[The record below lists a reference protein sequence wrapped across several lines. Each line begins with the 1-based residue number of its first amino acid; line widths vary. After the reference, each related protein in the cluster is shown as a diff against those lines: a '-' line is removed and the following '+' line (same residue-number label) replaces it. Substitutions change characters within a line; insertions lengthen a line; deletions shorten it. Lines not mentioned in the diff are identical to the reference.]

1 MCEGDG
7 MEEWKECRLGDICK
21 TNINSYSEKDNWS
34 FVNYL
39 DTGNITE
46 NKISDIQFIDLSSEA
61 LPSRARRKVQLN
73 DIIYS
78 TVRPNQKHFGIIK
91 NQPENF
97 LVSTGFAV
105 LHINKIIA
113 DPNFIFYNLIQNENT
128 ESLHA
133 IAEQTTSAYPAIKP
147 SDIENLSIKL
157 PPLPTQQKIAAI
169 LSSLDDKI
177 ELNNKINTNLEQ
189 QAQALFKN
197 WFVDFEPFGGKM
209 PEGWKVGK
217 LSDILRLKK
226 NPIQPGEDTSLP
238 YLPID
243 LIPIKSLAI
252 REVRPNEEALSS
264 LSRFDEN
271 DILIGAMRVYFH
283 RVAIAP
289 FDGITR
295 TTCFVLEPFNPNY
308 FAYSAI
314 TCNQD
319 LAIDYAQKTS
329 KGSTMP
335 YAVWEGGLGDFEI
348 PIPDEATAA
357 KFNNIVKPLL
367 EQIKKSYFENK
378 ILQEIRESLLPKLM
392 NGETVVLS
400 KIKNQIP

>member
-1 MCEGDG
+1 MK
-7 MEEWKECRLGDICK
+7 MEEWKEYKLGDICK
-21 TNINSYSEKDNWS
+21 SNINSYSEKDNWS

-46 NKISDIQFIDLSSEA
+46 NKISDIQFIDLSSES

-209 PEGWKVGK
+209 PEGWKEADIYSIANIIYGSPFASKLFNTEKNGK
-217 LSDILRLKK
+217 PIIRIRDLKDQHSDVYTPEERDDAYL
-226 NPIQPGEDTSLP
+226 IQPKDIVVGMDGEFRP
-238 YLPID
+238 YIWGSEPGWLNQRVCVFEN
-243 LIPIKSLAI
+243 K
-252 REVRPNEEALSS
+252 RP
-264 LSRFDEN
+264 
-271 DILIGAMRVYFH
+271 
-283 RVAIAP
+283 
-289 FDGITR
+289 
-295 TTCFVLEPFNPNY
+295 
-308 FAYSAI
+308 
-314 TCNQD
+314 
-319 LAIDYAQKTS
+319 
-329 KGSTMP
+329 KGKAFLFFS
-335 YAVWEGGLGDFEI
+335 I
-348 PIPDEATAA
+348 
-357 KFNNIVKPLL
+357 KPLL
-367 EQIKKSYFENK
+367 DVVEKTQVATTVIHIGKKDFDKFQITLPTEDILDKFDELTDPILDQIVANRLENRR
-378 ILQEIRESLLPKLM
+378 LAELRDTLLPKLM
-392 NGETVVLS
+392 NGEWRLMRLEYE
-400 KIKNQIP
+400 KNIF

>member
-1 MCEGDG
+1 
-7 MEEWKECRLGDICK
+7 MEEWKECKLSEIMDLIGGGTPKTSNPDYWDGDIPWISVK
-21 TNINSYSEKDNWS
+21 DFNGERRYVGDTEKKITKLGLENSS
-34 FVNYL
+34 
-39 DTGNITE
+39 T
-46 NKISDIQFIDLSSEA
+46 KILS
-61 LPSRARRKVQLN
+61 KG
-73 DIIYS
+73 DIIIS
-78 TVRPNQKHFGIIK
+78 ARGTVGELAII
-91 NQPENF
+91 
-97 LVSTGFAV
+97 
-105 LHINKIIA
+105 
-113 DPNFIFYNLIQNENT
+113 
-128 ESLHA
+128 
-133 IAEQTTSAYPAIKP
+133 P
-147 SDIENLSIKL
+147 SDMAFNQSCYGLRAKDFVDSCFLYYLLKQSVNILKHNTHGSVFDTITRETFENISVKL

-217 LSDILRLKK
+217 LSEILRLKK

-252 REVRPNEEALSS
+252 REVRPNEDALSS
-264 LSRFDEN
+264 LLRFDEN

-295 TTCFVLEPFNPNY
+295 TTCFVLEPFNSNY

-348 PIPDEATAA
+348 PIPDEATAQQ
-357 KFNNIVKPLL
+357 FNDVVKPIL
-367 EQIKKSYFENK
+367 EQIKSSYYENK
-378 ILQEIRESLLPKLM
+378 NLQDLRDSLLPKLM
-392 NGETVVLS
+392 SGELDVDSV
-400 KIKNQIP
+400 QI

>member
-1 MCEGDG
+1 
-7 MEEWKECRLGDICK
+7 MEEWKECKLGDICK
-21 TNINSYSEKDNWS
+21 SNINSYSEKDNWS

-46 NKISDIQFIDLSSEA
+46 NKISDIQFIDLSSES

-105 LHINKIIA
+105 LHTNKTIA

-157 PPLPTQQKIAAI
+157 PPLPTQQKIARI

-217 LSDILRLKK
+217 LSDILCLKK
-226 NPIQPGEDTSLP
+226 KPIQSREDTSLP

-243 LIPIKSLAI
+243 LISIKSLAI

-264 LSRFDEN
+264 LLRFDEN

-308 FAYSAI
+308 FAYAAI

-348 PIPDEATAA
+348 PIPDEVTAA

-378 ILQEIRESLLPKLM
+378 TLQELRESLLPKLM
-392 NGETVVLS
+392 NGEIEVG
-400 KIKNQIP
+400 IK

>member
-1 MCEGDG
+1 
-7 MEEWKECRLGDICK
+7 MEEWKECKLSDICDYGK
-21 TNINSYSEKDNWS
+21 DRIEVSSLDNS
-34 FVNYL
+34 NY
-39 DTGNITE
+39 ISTE
-46 NKISDIQFIDLSSEA
+46 NMLPNRAGITTATTLPTGEYTPSFEID
-61 LPSRARRKVQLN
+61 
-73 DIIYS
+73 D
-78 TVRPNQKHFGIIK
+78 T
-91 NQPENF
+91 
-97 LVSTGFAV
+97 LVSNIRPYFKKIWKATFSGGCSADV
-105 LHINKIIA
+105 LVFKAKENVSKEYLYYVLA
-113 DPNFIFYNLIQNENT
+113 DDEFFKY
-128 ESLHA
+128 SM
-133 IAEQTTSAYPAIKP
+133 TTSKGTKMPRGDKTSIMNYP
-147 SDIENLSIKL
+147 IKL

-189 QAQALFKN
+189 QAGALFKS

-209 PEGWKVGK
+209 PEEWKVGK
-217 LSDILRLKK
+217 LSDVLRLKK

-264 LSRFDEN
+264 LLRFEEN

-295 TTCFVLEPFNPNY
+295 TTCFVLEPFNPKY
-308 FAYSAI
+308 FAYAAI

-348 PIPDEATAA
+348 PIPDEVTAE
-357 KFNNIVKPLL
+357 KFNNIVEPFL
-367 EQIKKSYFENK
+367 EQIKKSYFETKN
-378 ILQEIRESLLPKLM
+378 LQELRESLLPKLM
-392 NGETVVLS
+392 NGEIEV
-400 KIKNQIP
+400 

>member
-1 MCEGDG
+1 MK
-7 MEEWKECRLGDICK
+7 MEEWKEYKLGDICK
-21 TNINSYSEKDNWS
+21 SNIDSYFEKDNWT

-46 NKISDIQFIDLSSEA
+46 NKISDIQFIDLSSES

-105 LHINKIIA
+105 LHINRTIA

-209 PEGWKVGK
+209 PEGWKIGK
-217 LSDILRLKK
+217 LCDIADYSSEKIEINKLTPETYYSTENMLPSKEG
-226 NPIQPGEDTSLP
+226 IETATSLP
-238 YLPID
+238 SISQTTRCLPGETIISNIRPYFKKIFYCTEEVAGCSTDVLCFKPKNKDYTEYLYQVLYSDIFFDYMVLGSKGTKMPRGDKQQIMNYPITIPNELYLRKFKTFAEPIFSQID
-243 LIPIKSLAI
+243 LNRK
-252 REVRPNEEALSS
+252 
-264 LSRFDEN
+264 
-271 DILIGAMRVYFH
+271 
-283 RVAIAP
+283 
-289 FDGITR
+289 
-295 TTCFVLEPFNPNY
+295 
-308 FAYSAI
+308 
-314 TCNQD
+314 
-319 LAIDYAQKTS
+319 
-329 KGSTMP
+329 
-335 YAVWEGGLGDFEI
+335 
-348 PIPDEATAA
+348 
-357 KFNNIVKPLL
+357 
-367 EQIKKSYFENK
+367 ENK
-378 ILQEIRESLLPKLM
+378 RLSELRDTLLPKLM
-392 NGETVVLS
+392 NGEIEV
-400 KIKNQIP
+400 

>member
-1 MCEGDG
+1 

-46 NKISDIQFIDLSSEA
+46 NKISDIQFIDLSSES

-78 TVRPNQKHFGIIK
+78 TFRPNQKHFGIIK

-97 LVSTGFAV
+97 LISTGFAV

-177 ELNNKINTNLEQ
+177 EPNNKINTNLEQ
-189 QAQALFKN
+189 QAGVLFKN

-217 LSDILRLKK
+217 LSDILCLKK
-226 NPIQPGEDTSLP
+226 KPIQSREDTSLP

-264 LSRFDEN
+264 LLRFDEN

-308 FAYSAI
+308 FAYAAI

-348 PIPDEATAA
+348 PIPDEVTAA

-378 ILQEIRESLLPKLM
+378 TLQELRESLLPKLM
-392 NGETVVLS
+392 KGEIEV
-400 KIKNQIP
+400 

>member
-1 MCEGDG
+1 
-7 MEEWKECRLGDICK
+7 MEEWKECKLGDFFELHRGYDLTKSEIK
-21 TNINSYSEKDNWS
+21 TGPYPVVCSTSIMGYHSEYKVRAPGVVIGRS
-34 FVNYL
+34 GTLGEV
-39 DTGNITE
+39 
-46 NKISDIQFIDLSSEA
+46 QFIDKDFWPHNTSLYVSDFKGNSPKFIKYFLQLFGTGNVGGGSAVPTLNRNHLQA
-61 LPSRARRKVQLN
+61 LAVKV
-73 DIIYS
+73 
-78 TVRPNQKHFGIIK
+78 
-91 NQPENF
+91 
-97 LVSTGFAV
+97 
-105 LHINKIIA
+105 
-113 DPNFIFYNLIQNENT
+113 
-128 ESLHA
+128 
-133 IAEQTTSAYPAIKP
+133 
-147 SDIENLSIKL
+147 

-189 QAQALFKN
+189 QAGALFKN

-209 PEGWKVGK
+209 PEEWKVGK
-217 LSDILRLKK
+217 LSNVLRLKK

-252 REVRPNEEALSS
+252 REVRSNEEALSS
-264 LSRFDEN
+264 LLRFEEN

-295 TTCFVLEPFNPNY
+295 TTCFVLEPFNPKY
-308 FAYSAI
+308 FAYATI

-348 PIPDEATAA
+348 PIPDEVTAE
-357 KFNNIVKPLL
+357 KFNNIVEPFL

-378 ILQEIRESLLPKLM
+378 NLQELRESLLPKLM
-392 NGETVVLS
+392 NGEIEVGEV
-400 KIKNQIP
+400 II

>member
-1 MCEGDG
+1 
-7 MEEWKECRLGDICK
+7 MEEWKEYKLSDICDYGK
-21 TNINSYSEKDNWS
+21 DRIEVSSLDNS
-34 FVNYL
+34 NY
-39 DTGNITE
+39 ISTE
-46 NKISDIQFIDLSSEA
+46 NMLPNRAGVTTATTLPTGELTPSFKIDD
-61 LPSRARRKVQLN
+61 
-73 DIIYS
+73 
-78 TVRPNQKHFGIIK
+78 T
-91 NQPENF
+91 
-97 LVSTGFAV
+97 LVSNIRPYFKKIWKATFSGGCSADV
-105 LHINKIIA
+105 LVFKAKENVSKEYLYYVLA
-113 DPNFIFYNLIQNENT
+113 DDEFFKY
-128 ESLHA
+128 SM
-133 IAEQTTSAYPAIKP
+133 TTSKGTKMPRGDKNSIMNYP
-147 SDIENLSIKL
+147 IKL

-217 LSDILRLKK
+217 LSDVLRLKK

-238 YLPID
+238 YLPNLPID

-264 LSRFDEN
+264 LLRFEEN
-271 DILIGAMRVYFH
+271 DILIGTMRVYFH

-295 TTCFVLEPFNPNY
+295 TTCFVLEPFNPKY
-308 FAYSAI
+308 FAYAAI

-348 PIPDEATAA
+348 PIPDEVTAE
-357 KFNNIVKPLL
+357 KFNNIVEPFL

-378 ILQEIRESLLPKLM
+378 NLQELRESLLPKLM
-392 NGETVVLS
+392 NGEIEV
-400 KIKNQIP
+400 

>member
-1 MCEGDG
+1 
-7 MEEWKECRLGDICK
+7 MEEWKEYKLGDICK
-21 TNINSYSEKDNWS
+21 SNINSYSEKDNWS

-46 NKISDIQFIDLSSEA
+46 NKISDIQFIDLSSES

-91 NQPENF
+91 NKPENF

-157 PPLPTQQKIAAI
+157 PPLPTQQKIARI

-189 QAQALFKN
+189 QAGALFKN

-217 LSDILRLKK
+217 LSDILCLKK
-226 NPIQPGEDTSLP
+226 KPIQSREDTSLP

-243 LIPIKSLAI
+243 LISIKSLAI

-264 LSRFDEN
+264 LLRFDEN

-308 FAYSAI
+308 FAYAAI

-348 PIPDEATAA
+348 PIPDEVTAA

-378 ILQEIRESLLPKLM
+378 TLQELRESLLPKLM
-392 NGETVVLS
+392 KGEIEV
-400 KIKNQIP
+400 

>member
-1 MCEGDG
+1 
-7 MEEWKECRLGDICK
+7 MEEWKECKLKDIVE
-21 TNINSYSEKDNWS
+21 IN
-34 FVNYL
+34 
-39 DTGNITE
+39 
-46 NKISDIQFIDLSSEA
+46 
-61 LPSRARRKVQLN
+61 P
-73 DIIYS
+73 
-78 TVRPNQKHFGIIK
+78 
-91 NQPENF
+91 
-97 LVSTGFAV
+97 
-105 LHINKIIA
+105 
-113 DPNFIFYNLIQNENT
+113 T
-128 ESLHA
+128 ESLKKGTVAKKIGMDVLQPYCRA
-133 IAEQTTSAYPAIKP
+133 IPSFSFEPYTGGTKFKNGDTIMARITPCLENGKTAMVNILDDNEIGFGSTEYIVFRAKNNITDPYFIYYLVTSDCIRNPAIK
-147 SDIENLSIKL
+147 SMVGSSGRQRVQTDVVANLSINL

-189 QAQALFKN
+189 QSQALFKN

-209 PEGWKVGK
+209 PEEWKVGK
-217 LSDILRLKK
+217 LSDVLRLKK
-226 NPIQPGEDTSLP
+226 NPIQPGEDTLLP

-264 LSRFDEN
+264 LLRFEEN

-295 TTCFVLEPFNPNY
+295 TTCFVLEPFNPKY
-308 FAYSAI
+308 FAYAAI

-348 PIPDEATAA
+348 PIPDEVTAE
-357 KFNNIVKPLL
+357 KFNNIVEPFL

-378 ILQEIRESLLPKLM
+378 NLQELRESLLPKLM
-392 NGETVVLS
+392 NGEIEV
-400 KIKNQIP
+400 

>member
-1 MCEGDG
+1 MK
-7 MEEWKECRLGDICK
+7 MEEWKEYKLGDIYEVHNGLSK
-21 TNINSYSEKDNWS
+21 GGKFFGSGYPFLSFSTIFNNWFIPDELSNLVQSTEKEQESYSIKEGDVFITRTSETADELGMSCVALKDYPKATYNG
-34 FVNYL
+34 FCKRMRQYNQNIEVLPKYIGYYL
-39 DTGNITE
+39 RNPNFRLYFQAFSGSMSTRASLTN
-46 NKISDIQFIDLSSEA
+46 EA
-61 LPSRARRKVQLN
+61 LLGL
-73 DIIYS
+73 
-78 TVRPNQKHFGIIK
+78 TV
-91 NQPENF
+91 
-97 LVSTGFAV
+97 
-105 LHINKIIA
+105 
-113 DPNFIFYNLIQNENT
+113 
-128 ESLHA
+128 
-133 IAEQTTSAYPAIKP
+133 
-147 SDIENLSIKL
+147 KL

-189 QAQALFKN
+189 QAGALFKN

-217 LSDILRLKK
+217 LSEILCLKK
-226 NPIQPGEDTSLP
+226 NPIQPGEDISLP

-243 LIPIKSLAI
+243 LIPIKSLGI

-264 LSRFDEN
+264 LLRFDEN
-271 DILIGAMRVYFH
+271 DILIGAMRIYFH

-308 FAYSAI
+308 FAYAAI

-348 PIPDEATAA
+348 PIPDEATVE

-378 ILQEIRESLLPKLM
+378 TLQELRESLLPKLM
-392 NGETVVLS
+392 NGEIEV
-400 KIKNQIP
+400 

>member
-1 MCEGDG
+1 MKLFRCRLSMCEEDG
-7 MEEWKECRLGDICK
+7 MKEWKECKLGDICK
-21 TNINSYSEKDNWS
+21 SNINSYSEKDNWS

-46 NKISDIQFIDLSSEA
+46 NKISDIQFIDLSSES

-105 LHINKIIA
+105 LHINKTIA

-217 LSDILRLKK
+217 LSELINVKYGKDHKK
-226 NPIQPGEDTSLP
+226 LNDGNYPVYGSGGIMRYVDKFLYDKESV
-238 YLPID
+238 
-243 LIPIKSLAI
+243 LIPRKGTLNNVFYINDPFWSVDTMFYTEMKK
-252 REVRPNEEALSS
+252 
-264 LSRFDEN
+264 EN
-271 DILIGAMRVYFH
+271 IAKYVYFF
-283 RVAIAP
+283 VKGKDLNSMNAGSAVPSMTTEILNAIEVVIP
-289 FDGITR
+289 SDEY
-295 TTCFVLEPFNPNY
+295 LE
-308 FAYSAI
+308 
-314 TCNQD
+314 
-319 LAIDYAQKTS
+319 K
-329 KGSTMP
+329 
-335 YAVWEGGLGDFEI
+335 FE
-348 PIPDEATAA
+348 
-357 KFNNIVKPLL
+357 NIVSPMFK
-367 EQIKKSYFENK
+367 QIKQCIIENEN
-378 ILQEIRESLLPKLM
+378 LASIRDTLLPKLM
-392 NGETVVLS
+392 NGEI
-400 KIKNQIP
+400 KI

>member
-7 MEEWKECRLGDICK
+7 MEEWKECKLGDICK
-21 TNINSYSEKDNWS
+21 SNINSYSEKDNWT

-46 NKISDIQFIDLSSEA
+46 NKISDIQFIDLSSES
-61 LPSRARRKVQLN
+61 LPSRARRKVQIN

-105 LHINKIIA
+105 LHINTTIA

-157 PPLPTQQKIAAI
+157 PSLPTQQKIARI

-197 WFVDFEPFGGKM
+197 FSEKSSKSVKFTDLIYILGGGTPKTHNEDYWNGNIPFFTPKDVGNPYCLLTEKTITESGLDNCNSRLYPVNTIFVTARGTVGKISLAGLPMAMNQSCYALKSKDDNQILAYFYTLEAINSLKHKANGATFDAIVTRDFET
-209 PEGWKVGK
+209 ETINV
-217 LSDILRLKK
+217 LSE
-226 NPIQPGEDTSLP
+226 QDT
-238 YLPID
+238 
-243 LIPIKSLAI
+243 K
-252 REVRPNEEALSS
+252 E
-264 LSRFDEN
+264 F
-271 DILIGAMRVYFH
+271 
-283 RVAIAP
+283 
-289 FDGITR
+289 T
-295 TTCFVLEPFNPNY
+295 
-308 FAYSAI
+308 
-314 TCNQD
+314 Q
-319 LAIDYAQKTS
+319 
-329 KGSTMP
+329 
-335 YAVWEGGLGDFEI
+335 
-348 PIPDEATAA
+348 
-357 KFNNIVKPLL
+357 IVKP
-367 EQIKKSYFENK
+367 IFEM
-378 ILQEIRESLLPKLM
+378 ILTNQKENINLSNLRDTLLPKLM
-392 NGETVVLS
+392 NGEIEV
-400 KIKNQIP
+400 

>member
-1 MCEGDG
+1 MK
-7 MEEWKECRLGDICK
+7 MEEWKECKLGDICK
-21 TNINSYSEKDNWS
+21 SNIHSYSEKDNWA

-46 NKISDIQFIDLSSEA
+46 NKISDIQFIDLSSES

-91 NQPENF
+91 NQPETF

-147 SDIENLSIKL
+147 SDIENLSIKV
-157 PPLPTQQKIAAI
+157 PPLPTQQKIARI

-189 QAQALFKN
+189 KAGTLFKN

-209 PEGWKVGK
+209 PEGWKEADIYSIANIIYGSPFASKLFNTEKNGK
-217 LSDILRLKK
+217 PIIRIRDLKDQHSDVYTPEERDDAYL
-226 NPIQPGEDTSLP
+226 IQPKDIVVGMDGEFRP
-238 YLPID
+238 YIWGSEPGWRNQRVCVFEN
-243 LIPIKSLAI
+243 K
-252 REVRPNEEALSS
+252 RPKGKAFL
-264 LSRFDEN
+264 
-271 DILIGAMRVYFH
+271 YFS
-283 RVAIAP
+283 I
-289 FDGITR
+289 
-295 TTCFVLEPFNPNY
+295 
-308 FAYSAI
+308 
-314 TCNQD
+314 
-319 LAIDYAQKTS
+319 
-329 KGSTMP
+329 
-335 YAVWEGGLGDFEI
+335 
-348 PIPDEATAA
+348 
-357 KFNNIVKPLL
+357 KPLL
-367 EQIKKSYFENK
+367 DVVEKTQVATTVIHIGKKDFDKFQITLPTEEILDKFDELTDPILDQIVANRLENHR
-378 ILQEIRESLLPKLM
+378 LTELRDTLLPKLM
-392 NGETVVLS
+392 NGEIEV
-400 KIKNQIP
+400 

>member
-1 MCEGDG
+1 MK
-7 MEEWKECRLGDICK
+7 MEEWKEYKLGDICK
-21 TNINSYSEKDNWS
+21 SNINSYSEKDNWS

-46 NKISDIQFIDLSSEA
+46 NKISDIQFIDLSSES

-91 NQPENF
+91 NKPENF

-105 LHINKIIA
+105 LHTNKTIA

-157 PPLPTQQKIAAI
+157 PPLPTQQKIARI

-189 QAQALFKN
+189 QAGALFKN

-209 PEGWKVGK
+209 PEEWKEADIYSIANIIYGSPFASKLFNTEKNGK
-217 LSDILRLKK
+217 PIIRIRDLKDQHSDVYTPEERDDAYL
-226 NPIQPGEDTSLP
+226 IQPKDIVVGMDGEFRP
-238 YLPID
+238 YIWGSEPGWLNQRVCVFEN
-243 LIPIKSLAI
+243 K
-252 REVRPNEEALSS
+252 RPKGKAFL
-264 LSRFDEN
+264 
-271 DILIGAMRVYFH
+271 YFS
-283 RVAIAP
+283 I
-289 FDGITR
+289 
-295 TTCFVLEPFNPNY
+295 
-308 FAYSAI
+308 
-314 TCNQD
+314 
-319 LAIDYAQKTS
+319 
-329 KGSTMP
+329 
-335 YAVWEGGLGDFEI
+335 
-348 PIPDEATAA
+348 
-357 KFNNIVKPLL
+357 KPLL
-367 EQIKKSYFENK
+367 DVVEKTQVATTVIHIGKKDFDKFQITLPTEEILDKFDGLTDPILDQIVANRLENHR
-378 ILQEIRESLLPKLM
+378 LAELRDTLLPKLM
-392 NGETVVLS
+392 NGEIEVNEVR
-400 KIKNQIP
+400 I

>member
-1 MCEGDG
+1 
-7 MEEWKECRLGDICK
+7 MEEWKECKLSEIMDLIGGGTPKTSNPDYWGGDIPWISVK
-21 TNINSYSEKDNWS
+21 DFNGERRYVGDTEKKITKLGLENSS
-34 FVNYL
+34 
-39 DTGNITE
+39 T
-46 NKISDIQFIDLSSEA
+46 KILS
-61 LPSRARRKVQLN
+61 KG
-73 DIIYS
+73 DIIIS
-78 TVRPNQKHFGIIK
+78 ARGTVGELAII
-91 NQPENF
+91 
-97 LVSTGFAV
+97 
-105 LHINKIIA
+105 
-113 DPNFIFYNLIQNENT
+113 
-128 ESLHA
+128 
-133 IAEQTTSAYPAIKP
+133 P
-147 SDIENLSIKL
+147 SDMAFNQSCYGLRAKDFVDSCFLYYLLKQSVNILKHNTHGSVFDTITRETFENISVKL

-217 LSDILRLKK
+217 LSDILCLKK
-226 NPIQPGEDTSLP
+226 KPIQSREDTSLP

-243 LIPIKSLAI
+243 LISIKSLAI

-264 LSRFDEN
+264 LLRFDEN

-308 FAYSAI
+308 FAYAAI

-348 PIPDEATAA
+348 PIPDEVTAA

-378 ILQEIRESLLPKLM
+378 TLQELRESLLPKLM
-392 NGETVVLS
+392 KGEIEV
-400 KIKNQIP
+400 

>member
-1 MCEGDG
+1 
-7 MEEWKECRLGDICK
+7 MEEWKECKLGDICK

-46 NKISDIQFIDLSSEA
+46 NKISDIQFIDLSSES
-61 LPSRARRKVQLN
+61 LPSRARRKVQIN

-105 LHINKIIA
+105 LHINKTIA

-217 LSDILRLKK
+217 LSDIAEITMGQS
-226 NPIQPGEDTSLP
+226 PDG
-238 YLPID
+238 
-243 LIPIKSLAI
+243 KSY
-252 REVRPNEEALSS
+252 NE
-264 LSRFDEN
+264 
-271 DILIGAMRVYFH
+271 
-283 RVAIAP
+283 
-289 FDGITR
+289 DGIGTVFYQGRAEFGTR
-295 TTCFVLEPFNPNY
+295 FPTRRLLTTEPKRIAKKFDTLMSVRAPVGDLNIANEDCCIGRGLAAIHSKDRHQSFVHYTVVFLRPQLDVFNGEGTVFGCINRDALNNMDVIIPTKN
-308 FAYSAI
+308 
-314 TCNQD
+314 D
-319 LAIDYAQKTS
+319 LD
-329 KGSTMP
+329 
-335 YAVWEGGLGDFEI
+335 
-348 PIPDEATAA
+348 
-357 KFNNIVKPLL
+357 KF
-367 EQIKKSYFENK
+367 EQIVSKLDTEIFNRSEENHN
-378 ILQEIRESLLPKLM
+378 LSNLRDTLLPKLM
-392 NGETVVLS
+392 NDEIEVL
-400 KIKNQIP
+400 K

>member
-1 MCEGDG
+1 
-7 MEEWKECRLGDICK
+7 MEEWKECKLSDICDYGK
-21 TNINSYSEKDNWS
+21 DRIEVSSLDNS
-34 FVNYL
+34 NY
-39 DTGNITE
+39 ISTE
-46 NKISDIQFIDLSSEA
+46 NMLPNRAGITIATTLLTGEYTPSFEID
-61 LPSRARRKVQLN
+61 
-73 DIIYS
+73 D
-78 TVRPNQKHFGIIK
+78 T
-91 NQPENF
+91 
-97 LVSTGFAV
+97 LVSNIRPYFKKIWKATFSGGCSADV
-105 LHINKIIA
+105 LVFKSKENVSKEYLYYVLA
-113 DPNFIFYNLIQNENT
+113 DDEFFKY
-128 ESLHA
+128 SM
-133 IAEQTTSAYPAIKP
+133 TTSKETKMPRGDKTSIMNYP
-147 SDIENLSIKL
+147 IKL
-157 PPLPTQQKIAAI
+157 PPLPIQQKIAAI

-189 QAQALFKN
+189 QAGALFKN

-217 LSDILRLKK
+217 LSDVLRLKK

-264 LSRFDEN
+264 LLRFEEN

-295 TTCFVLEPFNPNY
+295 TTCFVLEPFNPKY
-308 FAYSAI
+308 FAYAAI

-348 PIPDEATAA
+348 PIPDEVTAE
-357 KFNNIVKPLL
+357 KFNNIVEPFL
-367 EQIKKSYFENK
+367 EQIKKSYFETKN
-378 ILQEIRESLLPKLM
+378 LQELRESLLPKLM
-392 NGETVVLS
+392 NGEIEV
-400 KIKNQIP
+400 

>member
-1 MCEGDG
+1 
-7 MEEWKECRLGDICK
+7 MEEWKECKLSEIMDLIGGGTPKTSNPDYWDGDIPWISVK
-21 TNINSYSEKDNWS
+21 DFNGERRYVGDTEKKITKLGLENSS
-34 FVNYL
+34 
-39 DTGNITE
+39 T
-46 NKISDIQFIDLSSEA
+46 KILS
-61 LPSRARRKVQLN
+61 KG
-73 DIIYS
+73 DIIIS
-78 TVRPNQKHFGIIK
+78 ARGTVGELAII
-91 NQPENF
+91 
-97 LVSTGFAV
+97 
-105 LHINKIIA
+105 
-113 DPNFIFYNLIQNENT
+113 
-128 ESLHA
+128 
-133 IAEQTTSAYPAIKP
+133 P
-147 SDIENLSIKL
+147 SDMAFNQSCYGLRAKDFVDSCFLYYLLKQSVNILKHNTDGSVFDTITRETFENISVKL
-157 PPLPTQQKIAAI
+157 PPFPTQQKIAAI

-189 QAQALFKN
+189 QARALFKN

-217 LSDILRLKK
+217 LSDVLRLKK
-226 NPIQPGEDTSLP
+226 NSIQPGDDTSLP

-264 LSRFDEN
+264 FLGFEEN

-308 FAYSAI
+308 FAYAAI

-348 PIPDEATAA
+348 PIPDETTAK
-357 KFNNIVKPLL
+357 KFNIIVKPLL
-367 EQIKKSYFENK
+367 EQIIRSFFENK
-378 ILQEIRESLLPKLM
+378 NLSEQRDSLLPKLM
-392 NGETVVLS
+392 NGEIEV
-400 KIKNQIP
+400 

>member
-1 MCEGDG
+1 
-7 MEEWKECRLGDICK
+7 MEEWKECRLKDICDYGK
-21 TNINSYSEKDNWS
+21 GRTEVSSLDNSTYIS
-34 FVNYL
+34 
-39 DTGNITE
+39 TE
-46 NKISDIQFIDLSSEA
+46 NMLPNRAGITTATTLPTGEYTPSFEIDDA
-61 LPSRARRKVQLN
+61 
-73 DIIYS
+73 
-78 TVRPNQKHFGIIK
+78 
-91 NQPENF
+91 
-97 LVSTGFAV
+97 LVSNIRPYFKKIWKATFSGGCSADV
-105 LHINKIIA
+105 LVFKAKENVSKEYLYYILA
-113 DPNFIFYNLIQNENT
+113 DDEFFKY
-128 ESLHA
+128 SM
-133 IAEQTTSAYPAIKP
+133 TTSKGTKMPHGDKTSIMNYPV
-147 SDIENLSIKL
+147 NL
-157 PPLPTQQKIAAI
+157 PPLSTQQKIAAI

-189 QAQALFKN
+189 QAGALFKN

-217 LSDILRLKK
+217 LSDVLRLKK

-264 LSRFDEN
+264 LLRFEEN

-295 TTCFVLEPFNPNY
+295 TTCFVLEPFNPKY
-308 FAYSAI
+308 FAYAAI

-348 PIPDEATAA
+348 PIPDEVTAE
-357 KFNNIVKPLL
+357 KFNNIVEPFL

-378 ILQEIRESLLPKLM
+378 NLQELRESLLPKLM
-392 NGETVVLS
+392 NGEIEV
-400 KIKNQIP
+400 

>member
-1 MCEGDG
+1 
-7 MEEWKECRLGDICK
+7 MEEWKECKLSDICDYGK
-21 TNINSYSEKDNWS
+21 DRIEVSSLDNS
-34 FVNYL
+34 NY
-39 DTGNITE
+39 ISTE
-46 NKISDIQFIDLSSEA
+46 NMLPNRAGITIATTLPTGEYTSSFEID
-61 LPSRARRKVQLN
+61 
-73 DIIYS
+73 D
-78 TVRPNQKHFGIIK
+78 T
-91 NQPENF
+91 
-97 LVSTGFAV
+97 LVSNIRPYFKKIWKATFSGGCSADV
-105 LHINKIIA
+105 LVFKAKENVSKEYLYYVLA
-113 DPNFIFYNLIQNENT
+113 DDEFFKY
-128 ESLHA
+128 SM
-133 IAEQTTSAYPAIKP
+133 TTSKGTKMPRGDKTSIMNYP
-147 SDIENLSIKL
+147 IKL

-177 ELNNKINTNLEQ
+177 ELNNKININLEQ
-189 QAQALFKN
+189 QAGALFKN
-197 WFVDFEPFGGKM
+197 RFVDFEPFGGKM
-209 PEGWKVGK
+209 AEGWKVGK
-217 LSDILRLKK
+217 LSDVLRLKK

-264 LSRFDEN
+264 LLRFEEN

-295 TTCFVLEPFNPNY
+295 TTCFVLEPFNPKY
-308 FAYSAI
+308 FAYAAI

-348 PIPDEATAA
+348 PIPDEVTAE
-357 KFNNIVKPLL
+357 KFNNIVEPFL

-378 ILQEIRESLLPKLM
+378 NLQELRESLLPKLM
-392 NGETVVLS
+392 NGEIEV
-400 KIKNQIP
+400 

>member
-1 MCEGDG
+1 
-7 MEEWKECRLGDICK
+7 MEEWKEYKLSGIMDLIGGGTPKTSNPDFWDGDIPWISVK
-21 TNINSYSEKDNWS
+21 DFNGERRYVGETEKKITQAGLENSS
-34 FVNYL
+34 
-39 DTGNITE
+39 T
-46 NKISDIQFIDLSSEA
+46 KILS
-61 LPSRARRKVQLN
+61 KG
-73 DIIYS
+73 DIIIS
-78 TVRPNQKHFGIIK
+78 ARGTVGELAII
-91 NQPENF
+91 
-97 LVSTGFAV
+97 
-105 LHINKIIA
+105 
-113 DPNFIFYNLIQNENT
+113 
-128 ESLHA
+128 
-133 IAEQTTSAYPAIKP
+133 P
-147 SDIENLSIKL
+147 SDMAFNQSCYGLRAKDFVDSTFLYYLLKQSVNILKHNTHGSVFDTITRDTFDSIDVSL

-177 ELNNKINTNLEQ
+177 ELNNKINENLEQ
-189 QAQALFKN
+189 QAQALFKS

-217 LSDILRLKK
+217 LSDILCLKK

-264 LSRFDEN
+264 LLRFDEN

-295 TTCFVLEPFNPNY
+295 TTCFVLEPIKPKY
-308 FAYSAI
+308 FAYAAI

-348 PIPDEATAA
+348 PIPDEATAEN
-357 KFNNIVKPLL
+357 FNNIVKPLL

-378 ILQEIRESLLPKLM
+378 TLQELRESLLPKLM
-392 NGETVVLS
+392 N
-400 KIKNQIP
+400 KQIKV

>member
-1 MCEGDG
+1 
-7 MEEWKECRLGDICK
+7 MEEWKECKLGEIATITKLAGFEFTKYIKYNETGEIIALRALNLRNGRLDLTEVKHIDKSVSDALPRSKLYKGEILFTYTGNGYGDCALVDEDDKYHLAPNICK
-21 TNINSYSEKDNWS
+21 ISP
-34 FVNYL
+34 
-39 DTGNITE
+39 
-46 NKISDIQFIDLSSEA
+46 NKKIADS
-61 LPSRARRKVQLN
+61 
-73 DIIYS
+73 
-78 TVRPNQKHFGIIK
+78 
-91 NQPENF
+91 NF
-97 LVSTGFAV
+97 LFQTIRSNAFYKQVSNYIGGSSQPTIPMETIRQLKV
-105 LHINKIIA
+105 
-113 DPNFIFYNLIQNENT
+113 
-128 ESLHA
+128 
-133 IAEQTTSAYPAIKP
+133 
-147 SDIENLSIKL
+147 KL

-217 LSDILRLKK
+217 LSDILCLKK

-264 LSRFDEN
+264 LLRFDEN

-308 FAYSAI
+308 FAYAAI

-348 PIPDEATAA
+348 PIPDEATAE

-367 EQIKKSYFENK
+367 EQIKQSYFEDK
-378 ILQEIRESLLPKLM
+378 TLQELRESLLPKLM
-392 NGETVVLS
+392 NGEIETNFNIIS
-400 KIKNQIP
+400 KE

>member
-1 MCEGDG
+1 MK
-7 MEEWKECRLGDICK
+7 MEEWKECKLGEFFELHRGYDLTK
-21 TNINSYSEKDNWS
+21 SEIKEGPYPVVCSTSIMGYHNEYKVKAPGVVIGRS
-34 FVNYL
+34 GTLGEV
-39 DTGNITE
+39 
-46 NKISDIQFIDLSSEA
+46 QFIDTDYWPHNTSLYVSDFKGNSPKFIKYFLQLFGTGNVGGGSAVPTLNRNHLQA
-61 LPSRARRKVQLN
+61 L
-73 DIIYS
+73 
-78 TVRPNQKHFGIIK
+78 TVR
-91 NQPENF
+91 
-97 LVSTGFAV
+97 V
-105 LHINKIIA
+105 
-113 DPNFIFYNLIQNENT
+113 
-128 ESLHA
+128 
-133 IAEQTTSAYPAIKP
+133 
-147 SDIENLSIKL
+147 

-217 LSDILRLKK
+217 LSDILCLKK
-226 NPIQPGEDTSLP
+226 KPIQSREDTSLP

-243 LIPIKSLAI
+243 LISIKSLAI

-264 LSRFDEN
+264 LLRFDEN

-308 FAYSAI
+308 FAYAAI

-348 PIPDEATAA
+348 PIPDEVTAA

-378 ILQEIRESLLPKLM
+378 TLQELRESLLPKLM
-392 NGETVVLS
+392 KGEIEVG
-400 KIKNQIP
+400 IK

>member
-1 MCEGDG
+1 
-7 MEEWKECRLGDICK
+7 MEEWKEYKLGDICK
-21 TNINSYSEKDNWS
+21 SNIHSYSEKDNWA

-46 NKISDIQFIDLSSEA
+46 NKISDIQFIDLSSES
-61 LPSRARRKVQLN
+61 LPSRARRKVQIN

-105 LHINKIIA
+105 LHINKTIA
-113 DPNFIFYNLIQNENT
+113 DPNFVFYNLIQNENT
-128 ESLHA
+128 ETLHA

-147 SDIENLSIKL
+147 SDIENLSIKV
-157 PPLPTQQKIAAI
+157 PPLPTQQKIARI

-189 QAQALFKN
+189 QAGVLFKN

-209 PEGWKVGK
+209 PEEWKVGK
-217 LSDILRLKK
+217 LSDILCLKK
-226 NPIQPGEDTSLP
+226 KPIQSREDTSLP

-243 LIPIKSLAI
+243 LISIKSLAI

-264 LSRFDEN
+264 LLRFDEN

-308 FAYSAI
+308 FAYAAI

-348 PIPDEATAA
+348 PIPDEVTAA

-378 ILQEIRESLLPKLM
+378 TLQELRESLLPKLM
-392 NGETVVLS
+392 NGEIEVG
-400 KIKNQIP
+400 IK